1 MEKLGRLCIDGE
13 YYWVWRWKMTNDT
26 KDYSDYELHYHEK
39 AQAKIEDYQQG
50 LIDQIV
56 KLLHG
61 AKEKLDLVDYAD
73 FIIMIKDILE
83 EE

>member
-1 MEKLGRLCIDGE
+1 MLSD
-13 YYWVWRWKMTNDT
+13 N

-39 AQAKIEDYQQG
+39 AQAKIEDYQQS

-56 KLLHG
+56 KLIHD

-73 FIIMIKDILE
+73 FIIMLKDILE
-83 EE
+83 AE